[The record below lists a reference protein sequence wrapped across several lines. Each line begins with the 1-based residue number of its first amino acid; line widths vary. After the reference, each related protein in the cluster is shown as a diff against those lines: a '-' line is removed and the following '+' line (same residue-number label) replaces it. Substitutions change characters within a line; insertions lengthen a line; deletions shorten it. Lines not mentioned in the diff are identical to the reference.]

1 MTKVIV
7 CGIAGKMGSRI
18 ADLIRQ
24 TPGLQLSGA
33 TEAPGSFAIGT
44 TLPEGHLIVDD
55 LAKCIERGDVVIDFT
70 SPAATLHHA
79 EVAAQNHKALVVG
92 TTGFSAEEKVQ
103 LNHQLAKIP
112 SVFSANMSVGM
123 NVLLKIAAET
133 ARLVGKDYDIE
144 IIEYHHRQKKDAPS
158 GSALALGEA
167 VAQALD
173 RDLGKVARY
182 QRYGQIGP
190 RKEQEIGIQAI
201 RGGDIV
207 GDHTVLFAGTGE
219 RLELTHRA
227 ENRDNFAHGAI
238 LAAKWV
244 AGKPAGIYTMSDVL
258 GFKS

>member
-18 ADLIRQ
+18 ADLVRQ
-24 TPGLQLSGA
+24 SSGMQLDGA
-33 TEAPGSFAIGT
+33 TETPGSFAVGT
-44 TLPEGHLIVDD
+44 TLPEGHMIVDD
-55 LAKCIERGDVVIDFT
+55 LAKCIERADVVIDFT
-70 SPAATLHHA
+70 SPASSLRHA
-79 EVAAQNHKALVVG
+79 EIAAQHHKAIVIG
-92 TTGFSAEEKVQ
+92 TTGFSVEEKTQ
-103 LNHQLAKIP
+103 LIHHLAKTP
-112 SVFSANMSVGM
+112 SVFSSNMSIGM
-123 NVLLKIAAET
+123 NVLFKIAAET
-133 ARLVGKDYDIE
+133 AALLGEDYDIE

-158 GSALALGEA
+158 GSALSLAEA
-167 VAQALD
+167 VAASLD
-173 RDLGKVARY
+173 RDLSKVARY
-182 QRYGQIGP
+182 QRYGQIGA
-190 RKEQEIGIQAI
+190 RKEKEIGIQAI

-244 AGKPAGIYTMSDVL
+244 TGKPAGLYTMADVL